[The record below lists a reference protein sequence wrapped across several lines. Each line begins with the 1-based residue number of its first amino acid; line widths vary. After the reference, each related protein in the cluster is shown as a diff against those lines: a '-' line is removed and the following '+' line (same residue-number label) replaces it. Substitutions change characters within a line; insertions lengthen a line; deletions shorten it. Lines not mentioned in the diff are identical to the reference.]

1 MSGTSVRNTP
11 PLLARGP
18 IILTAPAVSS
28 ALTRRRPTEARGTVR
43 RIRLRSLRTLER
55 YLSPLVL
62 VVLWQA
68 ACSTGLISTRLFASP
83 AQILSTGWGLTQDGS
98 LQANL
103 GVSLLRAVSGLGL
116 ALIMGSSLALTA
128 ALSRVGE
135 NVIDAPIQILRT
147 LPVLALAPLFILWF
161 GIGETPK
168 ILLVALG
175 ATFPV
180 YLNLHKG
187 IRAIDPKLLEM
198 ARTIGL
204 SRWQTVRHVILPG
217 ALPDLLLGI
226 RLAVSISWL
235 MLVVAEQINASSGI
249 GHMMMDAQDF
259 LRTDIIFVGL
269 AVYGLLGLLSDQGMR
284 LLERHALAWRLP
296 FGAGAVQR
304 HD

>member
-1 MSGTSVRNTP
+1 MSGASFHNAP
-11 PLLARGP
+11 PLLPRDKASLAAPPARHRHQKTGTRGP
-18 IILTAPAVSS
+18 IHRIHWAVLPA
-28 ALTRRRPTEARGTVR
+28 LG
-43 RIRLRSLRTLER
+43 R
-55 YLSPLVL
+55 YASPLILVL
-62 VVLWQA
+62 LWQA

-83 AQILSTGWGLTQDGS
+83 LQILATGWGLAQDGT

-103 GVSLLRAVSGLGL
+103 GVSLLRAASGL
-116 ALIMGSSLALTA
+116 ALALVTGISLALIA
-128 ALSRVGE
+128 ALSRIGE

-161 GIGETPK
+161 GIGELPK
-168 ILLVALG
+168 VLLVALG

-204 SRWQTVRHVILPG
+204 SRWQRIRNVILPG
-217 ALPDLLLGI
+217 ALPDLLVGI

-269 AVYGLLGLLSDQGMR
+269 AIYGLLGLISDQGVR
-284 LLERHALAWRLP
+284 ILERRALVWRLP
-296 FGAGAVQR
+296 SAQGGR
-304 HD
+304 KNHD

>member
-1 MSGTSVRNTP
+1 MSGASFHNAP
-11 PLLARGP
+11 PLLPRDKASLAPPPARHHHQKTGTRGP
-18 IILTAPAVSS
+18 IH
-28 ALTRRRPTEARGTVR
+28 
-43 RIRLRSLRTLER
+43 RIRWAVLPVMGR
-55 YLSPLVL
+55 YASPVILVL
-62 VVLWQA
+62 LWQA

-83 AQILSTGWGLTQDGS
+83 LQILSTGWGLAQDGT
-98 LQANL
+98 LQTNL
-103 GVSLLRAVSGLGL
+103 GVSLLRAASGL
-116 ALIMGSSLALTA
+116 ALALATGISLALIA
-128 ALSRVGE
+128 ALSRIGE

-161 GIGETPK
+161 GIGELPK
-168 ILLVALG
+168 VLLVALG

-198 ARTIGL
+198 AHTIGL
-204 SRWQTVRHVILPG
+204 TRWQRIRHVILPG
-217 ALPDLLLGI
+217 ALPDLLVGT

-269 AVYGLLGLLSDQGMR
+269 AIYGLLGLISDQGVR
-284 LLERHALAWRLP
+284 VLERRALTWRLP
-296 FGAGAVQR
+296 SAQGRGKN